1 MAASCVESL
10 ILAGKF
16 EELGPALD
24 ALELE
29 VGVDKDW
36 PWAAHVLGHLIS
48 GSPELAKITHE
59 RAPPCGQAKETTKAA
74 FEMIMRAQA
83 RDFPGVF
90 VASEAEVWSSPEGA
104 KLQLLVQHVASS
116 QKQRALLLMQRAYT
130 SVSVATASANLGMS
144 VGDAVNELTL
154 QHGWVLDSED
164 NKFLNVKTNAPT
176 RRQHVAMEALSRLT
190 EHAAAM
196 DAGSGV

>member
-1 MAASCVESL
+1 
-10 ILAGKF
+10 
-16 EELGPALD
+16 
-24 ALELE
+24 
-29 VGVDKDW
+29 
-36 PWAAHVLGHLIS
+36 
-48 GSPELAKITHE
+48 
-59 RAPPCGQAKETTKAA
+59 
-74 FEMIMRAQA
+74 
-83 RDFPGVF
+83 
-90 VASEAEVWSSPEGA
+90 
-104 KLQLLVQHVASS
+104 
-116 QKQRALLLMQRAYT
+116 
-130 SVSVATASANLGMS
+130 MS